1 MILNLRISG
10 ERIKTFTTVKYLG
23 VPLHEHLNWQPLIN
37 TFVTKLSRAAGPLSK
52 IRYHIPKYLSI
63 PI

>member
-10 ERIKTFTTVKYLG
+10 ERIKTSTTVKYLG
-23 VPLHEHLNWQPLIN
+23 VLLHEHLNWQPLIN

-52 IRYHIPKYLSI
+52 IKIPHT
-63 PI
+63 